1 MAIIEKNLVWDGRFW
16 EKGSAVLDD
25 AAAALLSSRRT
36 SKSLLQ
42 LAAFAYLRCWHALI
56 WMLVFITWLQGPD
69 WRILRMQIYTLAL
82 SRSLPLSP
90 SLREF
95 CAVSRLTSCPSS
107 CRDCIHTYMYRGSS
121 NLKYAQVY
129 KPPDE
134 FSTAIAK
141 HPYPC
146 I

>member
-1 MAIIEKNLVWDGRFW
+1 MDIGIRWEIWGGDGNYRKKNLVWDGRFW

-25 AAAALLSSRRT
+25 AAAAVLSSRTT

-82 SRSLPLSP
+82 SRSLT
-90 SLREF
+90 F
-95 CAVSRLTSCPSS
+95 TS
-107 CRDCIHTYMYRGSS
+107 
-121 NLKYAQVY
+121 
-129 KPPDE
+129 
-134 FSTAIAK
+134 
-141 HPYPC
+141 
-146 I
+146 